1 MRSSSLVA
9 PILTTL
15 ALLSSLARA
24 AGPDEAR
31 ASSQA
36 PIAEPNEGLALMTGA
51 AAAIIPIT
59 LGAALMSSG
68 KTSAEKNLGFAI
80 AGAGFGLAPIVSH
93 AVLGEFR
100 RAALFGAL
108 PALSEIGMVA
118 VMASREDAVFHG
130 STLSRT
136 TFGVLFCVDV
146 VFSMIGLI
154 DAAMAGDRA
163 RGKGFILA
171 PSIAH
176 DRIGLT
182 ASGAL

>member
-15 ALLSSLARA
+15 ALLSSIARVA
-24 AGPDEAR
+24 EADEAR
-31 ASSQA
+31 ASTPT
-36 PIAEPNEGLALMTGA
+36 PIAEPSAGLALMTGA
-51 AAAIIPIT
+51 AAAMIPIA

-68 KTSAEKNLGFAI
+68 SASAEKNLGFGI
-80 AGAGFGLAPIVSH
+80 AGAGFVLAPIVSH

-108 PALSEIGMVA
+108 PALSEIGMVV
-118 VMASREDAVFHG
+118 VMAAREDAVFHG
-130 STLSRT
+130 TTVSRT
-136 TFGVLFCVDV
+136 TFGALFCADV
-146 VFSMIGLI
+146 VFSMVGLI

-163 RGKGFILA
+163 RGRGFTLA

-182 ASGAL
+182 AFGAL